1 MRPTRVIIDLNRLR
15 NNIKEIRSVIKE
27 KTSIMAVVKA
37 NAYGHGLVQIAKCA
51 AESGVEWLGVALPE
65 EGMEL
70 RKSGISLPILVLGDA
85 SREQCEISVRY
96 DLTQAVPSLITAHH
110 LNDIALNSGKKAKF
124 TSSLTQAWVEL
135 VLILLK
141 N

>member
-51 AESGVEWLGVALPE
+51 AESGVEWL
-65 EGMEL
+65 
-70 RKSGISLPILVLGDA
+70 VLLY
-85 SREQCEISVRY
+85 Q
-96 DLTQAVPSLITAHH
+96 
-110 LNDIALNSGKKAKF
+110 KKVWNLEKAEYRCLF
-124 TSSLTQAWVEL
+124 
-135 VLILLK
+135 
-141 N
+141 